1 MAYTLGEAA
10 KATGISKASI
20 SRAINSGRISAIKK
34 DDGSFSIEPVELHR
48 VYPPKSAAPVTETP
62 SETLRNGNADTRN
75 GSDSNVLQARLDA
88 ALEQLRDRDGTIDDL
103 RRRLDQSDEERRE
116 AQARVIGLLAGTGPT
131 ESIAGLEDTL
141 GRNGVTSNYLYDLA
155 PYTHRLVQEMTSGRA
170 LFSQPPMPIKC
181 AGAPQKAMYLSCDIW
196 RRAGL
201 LPGIDVEFH
210 NAGAV
215 LFGVSTYVPALMDY
229 IARYGIDL
237 RLESNLVAVDGAR
250 RVATFECKR
259 DGRTETIERAFDML
273 HVVPPHV
280 SHDWVAKS
288 PLAAPS
294 GFIDVDEATLRHKR
308 YDRHAIRD
316 AHAKSHAVLRGTLT
330 VHDDLAPELRQG
342 IFGHPCTYG
351 VVARLSSAPSDIH
364 SDAIPAPRGFAIKVI
379 GVEGERLS
387 PDIGGAN
394 QDFLMVNFPVLA
406 FGTIA
411 KYKLML
417 SLLEANAHAPDTF
430 QRLIAG
436 TARGAKKTVEALG
449 MTPGATL
456 EGLARDNHHPL
467 GESYHTQGAIRFG
480 DHVAKL
486 ALSPASDNVRALTGQ
501 PVGKADFS
509 TMRDVMVE
517 HFAGQGAE
525 YALSAQLCTDLAE
538 MPVEDAAVRWDEKV
552 SPHRPI
558 ATLRFAAQD
567 AYAPARQ
574 VYGRQAGPRGRRK
587 SSRHVVRPGRGKVPD
602 VEGPSAPWKRARR
615 GSRLSRPHSPEECS
629 S

>member
-1 MAYTLGEAA
+1 M
-10 KATGISKASI
+10 KAPLLYSS
-20 SRAINSGRISAIKK
+20 
-34 DDGSFSIEPVELHR
+34 DIE
-48 VYPPKSAAPVTETP
+48 
-62 SETLRNGNADTRN
+62 
-75 GSDSNVLQARLDA
+75 
-88 ALEQLRDRDGTIDDL
+88 TIAE
-103 RRRLDQSDEERRE
+103 DEERLTAE
-116 AQARVIGLLAGTGPT
+116 IVEQMAAGN
-131 ESIAGLEDTL
+131 
-141 GRNGVTSNYLYDLA
+141 R
-155 PYTHRLVQEMTSGRA
+155 
-170 LFSQPPMPIKC
+170 C
-181 AGAPQKAMYLSCDIW
+181 A
-196 RRAGL
+196 
-201 LPGIDVEFH
+201 
-210 NAGAV
+210 
-215 LFGVSTYVPALMDY
+215 
-229 IARYGIDL
+229 
-237 RLESNLVAVDGAR
+237 
-250 RVATFECKR
+250 FE
-259 DGRTETIERAFDML
+259 
-273 HVVPPHV
+273 HH
-280 SHDWVAKS
+280 
-288 PLAAPS
+288 
-294 GFIDVDEATLRHKR
+294 
-308 YDRHAIRD
+308 RHAIRD
-316 AHAKSHAVLRGTLT
+316 AHAKSHAVLKGTLT

-342 IFGHPCTYG
+342 IFVRPATYG

-501 PVGKADFS
+501 PVGKAEFS
-509 TMRDVMVE
+509 TMRDVLVE

-525 YALSAQLCTDLAE
+525 YALSAQLCTDLVE

-558 ATLRFAAQD
+558 ATLRFAPQD

-574 VYGRQAGPRGRRK
+574 VYGDDILSFNPWNGVEAHRPLGQIMRIRRAAYER
-587 SSRHVVRPGRGKVPD
+587 STSYRHRMN
-602 VEGPSAPWKRARR
+602 ARARIEPD
-615 GSRLSRPHSPEECS
+615 RLDDIPD
-629 S
+629 